1 MKRKFQNKIRLII
14 LLLVS
19 VFMITGCEKIQ
30 FGEPYNC
37 RIGVRYWPGDNVS
50 FVIDSIRDYRC
61 PQDMLCF
68 WSGDVD
74 IFLSVSVYLDRVDTL
89 LNLNRKNRIF
99 ETDKYT
105 FTVIDVIPWLKS
117 NEKIGRN
124 EYRVRMQVDRKWP

>member
-1 MKRKFQNKIRLII
+1 MIRLII
-14 LLLVS
+14 PLLAS
-19 VFMITGCEKIQ
+19 VFMITGCEKIG
-30 FGEPYNC
+30 FGEPFDC

-74 IFLSVSVYLDRVDTL
+74 IFLSVSINLNRVDTL
-89 LNLNRKNRIF
+89 LNVNRNRFF
-99 ETDKYT
+99 ENDKYT
-105 FTVIDVIPWLKS
+105 FRVLDVIPWLKS

-124 EYRVRMQVDRKWP
+124 GYRVRMQIDRKWP